1 MTYLNPVETALD
13 WEMPSGLYRYGSYLY
28 LNGAQRR
35 NTYANTSTSQ
45 TPAPTVPE
53 STEGD
58 EGGTEEE
65 ATEEVEEPTTA
76 ENSPASPSND

>member
-35 NTYANTSTSQ
+35 NTYASTTTSH

-53 STEGD
+53 STE
-58 EGGTEEE
+58 EEATEEE
-65 ATEEVEEPTTA
+65 ATEEVDETTTL
-76 ENSPASPSND
+76 ETPPATPSND